1 MDAVKNALG
10 RLLLIAPFFG
20 AVGLRLKLEETEAVK
35 TAATDGVSLLFNP
48 HFVAQLSRR
57 ELVFLVAHEIA
68 HVVLKHMLRRG
79 ARDHK
84 RWNKACDYA
93 INIMLDDSNYFGDF
107 PQDGLLDA
115 RYRGMSSEAIYAVE
129 QRQESEQQQQEQG
142 DGQSGDESDD
152 QSGQSDDQSGDQSD
166 DGSGD
171 QDGDDDGQTFGPGD
185 VPTFEE
191 ALAEGLGDVIDAEN
205 PEEVEAEVEQA
216 ITMAAATAMRAG
228 NMPGGIVAQLDGRND
243 PNVDW
248 SEELDYIMSGQGNDF
263 VQSWARPNRRM
274 LEHGYFPGNERIGF
288 DHLVIAVDTSG
299 SMSDEW
305 VKQSVSETLA
315 IAEKFG
321 PRVTFIPCDSKIHN
335 PQDFEPNDYPEEVSG
350 FEIAGRGGTELHPV
364 FKYLEDQGEEP
375 DMLIFFTDGLVGRW
389 PDEPEYPVVWGM
401 TTEITPPWGQSVRV
415 T

>member
-1 MDAVKNALG
+1 
-10 RLLLIAPFFG
+10 
-20 AVGLRLKLEETEAVK
+20 
-35 TAATDGVSLLFNP
+35 
-48 HFVAQLSRR
+48 
-57 ELVFLVAHEIA
+57 
-68 HVVLKHMLRRG
+68 
-79 ARDHK
+79 
-84 RWNKACDYA
+84 
-93 INIMLDDSNYFGDF
+93 
-107 PQDGLLDA
+107 
-115 RYRGMSSEAIYAVE
+115 
-129 QRQESEQQQQEQG
+129 
-142 DGQSGDESDD
+142 
-152 QSGQSDDQSGDQSD
+152 
-166 DGSGD
+166 DGSSD

-274 LEHGYFPGNERIGF
+274 LEHGYFPGNERVGF

-335 PQDFEPNDYPEEVSG
+335 PQDFEP
-350 FEIAGRGGTELHPV
+350 
-364 FKYLEDQGEEP
+364 
-375 DMLIFFTDGLVGRW
+375 
-389 PDEPEYPVVWGM
+389 
-401 TTEITPPWGQSVRV
+401 
-415 T
+415 